1 MLQQN
6 QFPFSEKVQER
17 NGGNLIGGLLII
29 IGIIFTTVAV
39 NHFAQKDPFK
49 EN

>member
-6 QFPFSEKVQER
+6 QFPFSEKVQES

-29 IGIIFTTVAV
+29 IGIILTTVAV
-39 NHFAQKDPFK
+39 NYFAQKDPFK
-49 EN
+49 VN